1 MALPQ
6 LKQSE
11 LFEPEHYLHNQSGR
25 AFFALLRSKPGSKYK
40 SQRSYPV
47 DSMCAVLQALLSDYD
62 GQDVWIS
69 QAEFFAPTR
78 RLVHLSKL
86 GLLFADLDTYK
97 SGVTGGAESLTE
109 GLLRHCQDV
118 GLPEPSIVVFS
129 GRGLQAKWVLDTPLP
144 QRALPRWNAVQD
156 SINARLQDFGADAR
170 ALDASRV
177 LRLVETV
184 NTKSGALV
192 RVMHHNPAKYC
203 FDKLAT
209 ALLPY
214 GREVDSRYDQLDI
227 GLDETGSVVLLRPGE
242 GEQKASRQW
251 RDHRAATNTL
261 GLRQFLGFQ
270 LAWDRLADLRTLA
283 KLRLGRDGQVPDGQR
298 DVFVFLAA
306 VFLAQATLDQNRFY
320 DELRVLAKEFV
331 PSWTNSHVQAS
342 ASAALARLKAHIAGE
357 RVLFQGFEV
366 SPRYRF
372 KNETLVSERWLA
384 VTPHEE
390 RQLLTIMSDAESK
403 RRDAERAAQKR
414 AEAGGGNRA
423 AYLESHE
430 QKRATARLMRAQGAT
445 WEKVANDLGYKSAAS
460 ARLACR

>member
-6 LKQSE
+6 LKQTE

-25 AFFALLRSKPGSKYK
+25 AFFALLKSKPGSKYK
-40 SQRSYPV
+40 AQRSFPV
-47 DSMCAVLQALLSDYD
+47 DSMCAVLQALRSDYD
-62 GQDVWIS
+62 GQDTWIS

-97 SGVTGGAESLTE
+97 SRITGGPESLTE
-109 GLLRHCQDV
+109 QLLRHCQAV

-129 GRGLQAKWVLDTPLP
+129 GRGLQAKWLLTTPLP

-156 SINARLQDFGADAR
+156 VINARLKDFGADSK

-184 NTKSGALV
+184 NTKSGELV
-192 RVMHHNPAKYC
+192 RVMHHNPAGYC
-203 FDKLAT
+203 FDKLAK
-209 ALLPY
+209 ALLPF
-214 GREVDSRYDQLDI
+214 GRGVDPVHDNLELVLDD
-227 GLDETGSVVLLRPGE
+227 GGAVVLLRPGE
-242 GEQKASRQW
+242 GEKAPRPW
-251 RDHRAATNTL
+251 RNHREATNTL
-261 GLRQFLGFQ
+261 GLRQFFGFQ

-283 KLRLGRDGQVPDGQR
+283 SLRIGRDGQVPDGQR
-298 DVFVFLAA
+298 DTFIFLAA

-331 PSWTNSHVQAS
+331 PHWTNAHVQAS
-342 ASAALARLKAHIAGE
+342 ASAALARMKAHIAGE
-357 RVLFQGFEV
+357 RVQFKGFEV

-372 KNETLVSERWLA
+372 QNETLVSDRWLA
-384 VTPHEE
+384 ITPEEE
-390 RQLLTIMSDAESK
+390 RQLLTIMSESESK

-414 AEAGGGNRA
+414 AAAGGQSREG
-423 AYLESHE
+423 YLTSHE
-430 QKRATARLMRAQGAT
+430 QKRATARLMKAQGAT
-445 WEKVANDLGYKSAAS
+445 WQVVADSLGYKSAAS
-460 ARLACR
+460 ARLACK

>member
-1 MALPQ
+1 MALP
-6 LKQSE
+6 LPKQSE
-11 LFEPEHYLHNQSGR
+11 LFEPEHYLRNQSGR
-25 AFFALLRSKPGSKYK
+25 AFFALLRSKPGSNYK

-47 DSMCAVLQALLSDYD
+47 DSMCAVLQALRSDYD

-69 QAEFFAPTR
+69 QAEFFAPSR
-78 RLVHLSKL
+78 RLVHLSKM

-97 SGVTGGAESLTE
+97 SGIQGSSEQLTE
-109 GLLRHCQDV
+109 GLLRHCEAV

-144 QRALPRWNAVQD
+144 QRALPRWNAVQNA
-156 SINARLQDFGADAR
+156 INAKLQGYGADAR

-192 RVMHHNPAKYC
+192 RVMHHNPTAYC
-203 FDKLAT
+203 FDKLAK

-214 GREVDSRYDQLDI
+214 GREVGAQHDQLEI
-227 GLDETGSVVLLRPGE
+227 GLDEGGSVVLLRPDAGE
-242 GEQKASRQW
+242 KQAPRPW
-251 RDHRAATNTL
+251 RDHRAATNTV
-261 GLRQFLGFQ
+261 GLRQFFGFQ

-283 KLRLGRDGQVPDGQR
+283 SLRLGRDGQVPDGQR
-298 DVFVFLAA
+298 DTFVFLAA

-331 PSWTNSHVQAS
+331 PNWTNAHVQAS
-342 ASAALARLKAHIAGE
+342 ASAALARMKAHIAGE
-357 RVLFQGFEV
+357 RVQFNGFEV

-384 VTPHEE
+384 VTGDEE
-390 RQLLTIMSDAESK
+390 RQLLTIMSEGESK
-403 RRDAERAAQKR
+403 RRDAERAALKR
-414 AEAGGGNRA
+414 AAAGAMPRA
-423 AYLESHE
+423 AYESNAE
-430 QKRATARLMRAQGAT
+430 QKRATGRLMRAQGAS
-445 WEKVANDLGYKSAAS
+445 WQAVAEAVGYKDGNS
-460 ARLACR
+460 ARVACR